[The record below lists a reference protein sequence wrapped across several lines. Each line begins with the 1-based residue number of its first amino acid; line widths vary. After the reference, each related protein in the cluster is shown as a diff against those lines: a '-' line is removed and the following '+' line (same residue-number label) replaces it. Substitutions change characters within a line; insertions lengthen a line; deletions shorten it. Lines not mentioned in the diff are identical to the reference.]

1 MSGSVHFKFK
11 SALNYDTVSFDGV
24 FISVS
29 ELKKSIADK
38 KHLPKGSEAE
48 LVVCDAQTNEEYSD
62 DGFLLP
68 KNTSVIVRRVP
79 GLKPKGPL
87 QAASAVGTG
96 HKAAPAVFKDTNKGG
111 DDDDFGGEL
120 FASKAKVDEEA
131 LLSNMINQTAQDWN
145 KQTREAGMSTATGM
159 GRGGLPAGMDRGRG
173 MGRGDS
179 GGGRGMG
186 RGFGGRGGFSDT
198 PPPGYVCHRCG
209 IQGHFIN
216 NCPTNGDEDWDI
228 KRVRAPVGIPMSRL
242 ATSSE
247 GALML
252 PNGQTGMMMANDDVF
267 LAEVSGL
274 PSADALKNFPKEL
287 QCPLCQ
293 GMFRDAVLIP
303 CCASSFCD
311 ECVRNSIIENQECP
325 NCKKKGVLCD
335 SLLPNQGLRSAIDA
349 YLRNAA
355 GAPQLA
361 AIKCAPLHTSRRR
374 AHAIAGSAPPRAR
387 ARSVSDACGG
397 AASAHEDRK
406 ALPAAPTPPPK
417 AAEPV
422 GKLGDLQKFM
432 PHKPAPR
439 PSPPRAARAP
449 SPPPADEI
457 GRGHV

>member
-1 MSGSVHFKFK
+1 
-11 SALNYDTVSFDGV
+11 
-24 FISVS
+24 
-29 ELKKSIADK
+29 
-38 KHLPKGSEAE
+38 
-48 LVVCDAQTNEEYSD
+48 
-62 DGFLLP
+62 
-68 KNTSVIVRRVP
+68 
-79 GLKPKGPL
+79 
-87 QAASAVGTG
+87 
-96 HKAAPAVFKDTNKGG
+96 
-111 DDDDFGGEL
+111 
-120 FASKAKVDEEA
+120 
-131 LLSNMINQTAQDWN
+131 MINQTAQDWN

-361 AIKCAPLHTSRRR
+361 AIKS
-374 AHAIAGSAPPRAR
+374 
-387 ARSVSDACGG
+387 
-397 AASAHEDRK
+397 SAHEDRK